1 MDSVYEAKG
10 WWRHA
15 VVPAVFGAAAVLYV
29 GGGSGSALAW
39 AGATA
44 LVSVTSALLL
54 CRRDAQACRQYLDAA
69 LQQGRQQS
77 RQVQQEFFA
86 GLAKMESEVT
96 SLWSKQI
103 ETSKDIGNQSVNRLA
118 VQFGSIV
125 ERLGMVNA
133 AALTGHRPGQPSDL
147 AGIFGTSEARLLEV
161 SQSLKT
167 TASVG
172 EELLNEV
179 RSLVQYIDRL
189 KQMAASVADIADQTN
204 LLALN
209 AAIEAA
215 RAGEAG
221 RGFAV
226 VADEVRKLSSLS
238 GETGRNISETTDIV
252 SRAIASAFSNAES
265 STERNALAVR
275 NSDQVIRDV
284 LNDFQIITHALVES
298 GEQLRNNSSSIEQE
312 ISGLLV
318 DFQFQDRVSQILSHV
333 RDNIALLPQH
343 LQQIQDRCRQEGRLE
358 AFDWS
363 GLVRELEQSYAT
375 VEEHMNHAGKAVT
388 RQNDEI
394 VFF

>member
-1 MDSVYEAKG
+1 MIEGLQQFVLGGAICTAGVYAWMRAK
-10 WWRHA
+10 HTK
-15 VVPAVFGAAAVLYV
+15 
-29 GGGSGSALAW
+29 ALA
-39 AGATA
+39 A
-44 LVSVTSALLL
+44 LRAELIARVEAEQTVSGDLGYQLSES
-54 CRRDAQACRQYLDAA
+54 DA
-69 LQQGRQQS
+69 
-77 RQVQQEFFA
+77 
-86 GLAKMESEVT
+86 K
-96 SLWSKQI
+96 
-103 ETSKDIGNQSVNRLA
+103 
-118 VQFGSIV
+118 
-125 ERLGMVNA
+125 NA
-133 AALTGHRPGQPSDL
+133 AAAAEIGQLQQDISRLRERVEQMTAALAELESASSRDISD
-147 AGIFGTSEARLLEV
+147 A
-161 SQSLKT
+161 QSRYDQLK
-167 TASVG
+167 S
-172 EELLNEV
+172 ELLLQTSQLAKEAG
-179 RSLVQYIDRL
+179 LL
-189 KQMAASVADIADQTN
+189 KSVAVTFEHWHEEMISLMAQN
-204 LLALN
+204 RNMHVKNQEFVSIVKQVIILSLN
-209 AAIEAA
+209 ASIEAA
-215 RAGEAG
+215 RAGDSG

-284 LNDFQIITHALVES
+284 LNDFQTITHALVES